1 LQQAGLFVA
10 DVDIPNRA
18 LFKSSEVCEIASVQ
32 PYVLRSWESEFP
44 DLGVSKSAGG
54 PRIYRRVDVER
65 VLRIKQLVFNDGLTL
80 AGVRRRIEE
89 EAPPTLE
96 EATAAPIKEL
106 LGRNAK
112 ERLAEVKRGLISI
125 LEMLSA
131 RPGNGDLPPVR
142 VAAKPAA
149 VSRAKAKPPARSK
162 AVAARSSAKKRR

>member
-1 LQQAGLFVA
+1 MA
-10 DVDIPNRA
+10 DVEIPNRA

-44 DLGVSKSAGG
+44 DLGVSKAAGG

-89 EAPPTLE
+89 EAPLALE
-96 EATAAPIKEL
+96 EATVAPIKEL

-125 LEMLSA
+125 LDMLNA
-131 RPGNGDLPPVR
+131 RAGNVDLPPLR

-149 VSRAKAKPPARSK
+149 VSRAKARPAK
-162 AVAARSSAKKRR
+162 AKSAPAKASKKRR